1 MWGNVLKVK
10 QQTEKAQSVPVSA
23 WVSRACCHQ
32 RFWPECK
39 FKIQFLQIVS
49 TWAYYSLFICP
60 IPANSHILWCVQ
72 LERTCNGCKYC
83 WCEFT
88 KGFKWLFLLV
98 LWHSLSSVCC
108 HAVSSHPLFPGDIH
122 QGSKHCNLMQRKN
135 RSKFLSQVK
144 SLIAQ
149 LVTDK
154 KFLSPGFLS
163 SSFCLSWKTLIY
175 SAHMP
180 WKLLLLSPPFY
191 PSSAQKSEAVLQFV
205 VFLPQSKP
213 IREVG
218 FFPCLPHCLVP
229 ISDRLLASSCTW
241 QDVSSDHELV
251 KWGPKCLFK

>member
-1 MWGNVLKVK
+1 MATNGSGPDVETIWKPVIFLTDVPFHHFLESAQSDASFNFREQSRVGSVPMWGNVLKVK

-32 RFWPECK
+32 HFWPECK

-60 IPANSHILWCVQ
+60 IPANSHIFWCVQ

-108 HAVSSHPLFPGDIH
+108 HAVSSQPLFPGDIH
-122 QGSKHCNLMQRKN
+122 QGSKHCNLLQRKN
-135 RSKFLSQVK
+135 RNKFLSQVK

-154 KFLSPGFLS
+154 
-163 SSFCLSWKTLIY
+163 SF
-175 SAHMP
+175 
-180 WKLLLLSPPFY
+180 
-191 PSSAQKSEAVLQFV
+191 
-205 VFLPQSKP
+205 
-213 IREVG
+213 
-218 FFPCLPHCLVP
+218 
-229 ISDRLLASSCTW
+229 
-241 QDVSSDHELV
+241 
-251 KWGPKCLFK
+251 